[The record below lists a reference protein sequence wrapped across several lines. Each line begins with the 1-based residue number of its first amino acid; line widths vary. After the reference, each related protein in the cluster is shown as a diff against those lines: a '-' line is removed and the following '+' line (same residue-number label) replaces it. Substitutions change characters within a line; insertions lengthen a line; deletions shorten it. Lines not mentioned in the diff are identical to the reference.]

1 MEFDLPE
8 LLLDLFFDPS
18 KFLSSNENWANF
30 LLLSHTYQK
39 ICGPNMNG
47 VERTKA
53 KFYKMLKV
61 QFVLR
66 LSSLRSRVPNAIWFF
81 WKNKMFWPSAF
92 MAFIVHKPLF
102 DLHGYCGRNQKRHV
116 GVSLR
121 KVIISR
127 PPLNRF
133 LRHFAKRKISFFL
146 RNFGNHPTKV
156 SLEFKLQSLNFKYIY
171 SCLKCS

>member
-92 MAFIVHKPLF
+92 MAFIVHNPLVQAFIWPSRILWQKPEETRWCITPQSYYFPASSKPLPSPF
-102 DLHGYCGRNQKRHV
+102 CKKKNLLF
-116 GVSLR
+116 S
-121 KVIISR
+121 
-127 PPLNRF
+127 
-133 LRHFAKRKISFFL
+133 
-146 RNFGNHPTKV
+146 
-156 SLEFKLQSLNFKYIY
+156 
-171 SCLKCS
+171 